1 MTALLEI
8 SRPLACLAAASTS
21 LLGSHL
27 SGGAAL
33 DKVAIGAATTVLL
46 TVAACN
52 IVNDISDLTADAVN
66 RPRRPLPSGRVT
78 VGRARLGAG
87 LAAAGGL
94 AVAGLI
100 SLAALGL
107 ASLFLLAGIAY
118 SVLVKRLGLVAHGWV
133 AAMFG
138 ATVVWGGW
146 VAGAISLPVWL
157 AGLLVAAFLLPREL
171 LKTLADVDGDRIAGW
186 RTAALAWGRR
196 TTMNA
201 IVLAAVGFAAVTTI
215 PVMMGVGGMVYLAGI
230 WAGAVVP
237 LVAIAWWLRFDVESR
252 LRRAELLTSLLWL
265 PGVAALWQLG

>member
-33 DKVAIGAATTVLL
+33 DKVTIGAATTVLL

-52 IVNDISDLTADAVN
+52 IVNDISDVTADAVN

-78 VGRARLGAG
+78 VGGAWLGAG

-94 AVAGLI
+94 AVARLI
-100 SLAALGL
+100 GPAALGV
-107 ASLFLLAGIAY
+107 ATLFLLAGIDY
-118 SVLVKRLGLVAHGWV
+118 SVLVKRLSLVGHGWV

-146 VAGAISLPVWL
+146 VAGAISPPVWL

-171 LKTLADVDGDRIAGW
+171 LKEKCSLGVERETHLGSPGLIDIRRDG
-186 RTAALAWGRR
+186 LQ
-196 TTMNA
+196 
-201 IVLAAVGFAAVTTI
+201 VLAGYI
-215 PVMMGVGGMVYLAGI
+215 E
-230 WAGAVVP
+230 AVV
-237 LVAIAWWLRFDVESR
+237 R
-252 LRRAELLTSLLWL
+252 
-265 PGVAALWQLG
+265 

>member
-27 SGGAAL
+27 SRGAGL

-46 TVAACN
+46 MVAACN
-52 IVNDISDLTADAVN
+52 IVNDISDVTADAVN

-78 VGRARLGAG
+78 VGGARLGAG

-94 AVAGLI
+94 AVARLI
-100 SLAALGL
+100 GPSTLGV
-107 ASLFLLAGIAY
+107 ATLFLLAGIAY
-118 SVLVKRLGLVAHGWV
+118 SVLVKRLGLVGHGWV

-146 VAGAISLPVWL
+146 VVGAISPPVWL

-171 LKTLADVDGDRIAGW
+171 LKTLADVDGDRVAGW
-186 RTAALAWGRR
+186 RTAALAWGRK

-230 WAGAVVP
+230 WVGAVVP
-237 LVAIAWWLRFDVESR
+237 LAAITWWLRFEVESR
-252 LRRAELLTSLLWL
+252 LRRAELFTSLLWL